1 MTTTRAILIL
11 GFTVF
16 CIGPAALAQQ
26 VGQRVVI
33 NETVPNDLYIAGQDV
48 EIRALVRGDAVVGG
62 RSILIADA
70 VSEDVLAA
78 GRDITLEARIGDDAR
93 LAGRT
98 IVISDIVK
106 GHVVAA
112 GAEIRLDS
120 NSNIADWA
128 WLAGA
133 EVRVDGDVGDGVR
146 IAARDIEIS
155 GRINGNAELA
165 GDTVRIADGA
175 IINGDLIC
183 HCERDPDIADGAV
196 VAGNVVMKAPVEDD
210 ESGGW
215 PQTVFILLAMIFAAG
230 VLYSLFRRQC
240 DACADL
246 LIARPGAS
254 LVTGLVV
261 FATTPV
267 IAMLLFATGIGAL
280 LGGVVVLGYA
290 LLLLLGT
297 LVGII
302 LIARAGLARFG
313 RGGDVNLWLAWS
325 AIAIVTI
332 AIRIFYI
339 VPAVG
344 TPIATA
350 VMLLGIGALSLRA
363 WGLLRSPAA
372 A

>member
-1 MTTTRAILIL
+1 MKTTHAILIL
-11 GFTVF
+11 GLAVL
-16 CIGPAALAQQ
+16 CIGFAAFAQQ
-26 VGQRVVI
+26 VGERVVI
-33 NETVPNDLYIAGQDV
+33 NETVTSDLYVAGQEV
-48 EIRALVRGDAVVGG
+48 EIRADVRGDAVVGG
-62 RSILIADA
+62 RDILIAA
-70 VSEDVLAA
+70 TVAEDVLAA
-78 GRDITLEARIGDDAR
+78 GSDITLEASVGDDAR

-98 IVISDIVK
+98 IVISNVVK

-133 EVRVDGDVGDGVR
+133 EVRIDGDVGGGVK
-146 IAARDIEIS
+146 IAARDIKIS

-183 HCERDPDIADGAV
+183 RCERDPDIADGAV
-196 VAGNVVMKAPVEDD
+196 VAGNVVMKAPVEGD
-210 ESGGW
+210 EPGGW
-215 PQTVFILLAMIFAAG
+215 PQTLFILLALIFAAG
-230 VLYSLFRRQC
+230 VLYALFRRQC

-254 LVTGLVV
+254 LVTGLVI

-280 LGGVVVLGYA
+280 LGGVIVLSYA
-290 LLLLLGT
+290 LLLLLGALT
-297 LVGII
+297 GII
-302 LIARAGLARFG
+302 LIARAGLTRFG
-313 RGGDVNLWLAWS
+313 RGGDVSLWFAWS

-332 AIRIFYI
+332 AIRIFYV

-363 WGLLRSPAA
+363 WGLLRGPAA